1 MVTACVWMHTPSQTS
16 TSTTAPS
23 LIRAAVDTSQQKSTC
38 PGESTRFTSALSSGP
53 SLDASLGACKSAM
66 AVDFMVMPRCCSSS
80 RLSKY
85 RSFPR
90 HPRMDDAVAGDQ
102 AVRER
107 RFAVIH
113 VR

>member
-1 MVTACVWMHTPSQTS
+1 MHTPSQTS

-85 RSFPR
+85 RSFPAILGWMMPLLAIR
-90 HPRMDDAVAGDQ
+90 LSVSVVLP
-102 AVRER
+102 
-107 RFAVIH
+107 
-113 VR
+113 